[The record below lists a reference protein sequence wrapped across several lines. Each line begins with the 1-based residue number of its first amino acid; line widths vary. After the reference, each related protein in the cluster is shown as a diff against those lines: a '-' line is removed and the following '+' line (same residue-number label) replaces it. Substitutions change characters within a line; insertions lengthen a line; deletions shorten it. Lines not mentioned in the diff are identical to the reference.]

1 MRALWSQAKNPRFF
15 TDRCGPFQKWTFIN
29 VQNRFVKIKPR
40 KIHGFLDSWIL
51 GFLDSWNIMKN
62 NYNLLIITINI

>member
-40 KIHGFLDSWIL
+40 KIHGFLDSWIFIYIYL
-51 GFLDSWNIMKN
+51 INLKYIYENIKP
-62 NYNLLIITINI
+62 YNR